1 LPDPNTQG
9 IIQMSMADVM
19 HNSMIPYAE
28 HVIMERA
35 IPRVEDGLKPVQRRI
50 LYTMMELNLQ
60 PDRPHRKCAR
70 IVGDCLGKF
79 HPHGDSSVYDAL
91 VRMAQDFSMR
101 EQLVDGHGNFG
112 SIDGDSAAAMRYT
125 EARMKPLALEMLRD
139 IDKDTVPFRL
149 NFDDTVKEPDML
161 PARYPNL
168 LVNGASGIAIGLAT
182 NIPPHN
188 LRECIHAVVAQIS
201 NPNITV
207 DELMEIMPAPDFPT
221 GGILLNTGELKEAY
235 ETGRGKLTLRA
246 RTHIEKAKNGRQL
259 IVITEIPYQ
268 VNKSNMLEKILKV
281 SEDKK
286 AIFAGIYDIRD
297 ESDRTGMRA
306 VVEIRNGYDAE
317 KILAALLK
325 YTDMQVTFGVNMVAI
340 ANGKPKQLSLRS
352 AIRYYIQHQKNVITA
367 RTQYELD
374 KAKARAHILEGLMI
388 AVDNLDA
395 IIAMIRAS
403 RTPKEAKLKLMES
416 FALDDIQAQAILD
429 MRLQRLTGLEIETLR
444 LEYAEILKKIE
455 YLSGLLESE
464 HKLMRVV
471 KHELMEIAETYGNDR
486 RTTVVDPEHVV
497 EAVVEEEHVAELA
510 TVTFS
515 RAGYLR
521 RTYPKFYQKLPA
533 VCAENN
539 NLDDLPLW
547 HFETDTDRTL
557 YLFTNLGNCYQV
569 GVDSLSEN
577 NKPAQKGSLLSGVIL
592 GIENDEVPVQIFSC
606 TGKELAAMPD
616 LLFVTRGG
624 MLKRTAAPEY
634 DINRQK
640 YTAINLKDGD
650 EVLTVFP
657 LDPEKDLLLFSEQC
671 MSLRCHCDK
680 IPVQGRA
687 TSGVK
692 GMTLDKTDA
701 IVFAAQPEPSDQLLV
716 MTDRGHAKRVL
727 YMEFEPQ
734 ARAGKGVKIITF
746 NKNGSNGSA
755 LVGALLIHA
764 LPQAVLVTQ
773 KSSPASILQAEEV
786 TLKGKQDRGKAYVMA
801 VLDDVVTGMLPFRC
815 EQPAAGEADEPE
827 EPVEVPAETQEE
839 EEQEQLRLDGDDE

>member
-1 LPDPNTQG
+1 
-9 IIQMSMADVM
+9 MSMAEVM

-125 EARMKPLALEMLRD
+125 EARMKPLALQMLRD

-188 LRECIHAVVAQIS
+188 LRECIYAVVEQIN
-201 NPNITV
+201 NPNISV
-207 DELMEIMPAPDFPT
+207 EELMEIMPAPDFPT
-221 GGILLNTGELKEAY
+221 GGILLKTEALTQAY
-235 ETGRGKLTLRA
+235 TTGRGKLTLRA
-246 RTHIEKAKNGRQL
+246 RTHIEKGKNGRQL

-268 VNKSNMLEKILKV
+268 VNKSYMLEKILKV
-281 SEDKK
+281 SEEKK
-286 AIFAGIYDIRD
+286 SIFNGIYDIRD

-306 VVEIRNGYDAE
+306 VVEIRSGHDVE

-340 ANGKPKQLSLRS
+340 AGGKPKQMSLRS
-352 AIRYYIQHQKNVITA
+352 IIRYYIQHQKNVITA

-388 AVDNLDA
+388 AIDNLDE

-403 RTPKEAKLKLMES
+403 RTPKEAKAKLMES

-444 LEYAEILKKIE
+444 QEYAEILKTIE
-455 YLSGLLESE
+455 YLTGILESE
-464 HKLMRVV
+464 RKLMRLV
-471 KHELMEIAETYGNDR
+471 KHELMEIAEAYGNDR

-497 EAVVEEEHVAELA
+497 EAVVEEVHVAELA

-521 RTYPKFYQKLPA
+521 RMYPKFYQKLPPISP
-533 VCAENN
+533 ENE
-539 NLDDLPLW
+539 NLEDMPLW
-547 HFETDTDRTL
+547 HFETDTDHML
-557 YLFTNLGNCYQV
+557 YMMTNLGNCYQIR
-569 GVDSLSEN
+569 VDGLPES
-577 NKPAQKGSLLSGVIL
+577 NKANQKGSLLSGVIL
-592 GIENDEVPVQIFSC
+592 GIQENEVPVQMFC
-606 TGKELAAMPD
+606 CAGEELAAMPD
-616 LLFVTRGG
+616 FLFVTKGG
-624 MLKRTAAPEY
+624 MLKRTAASEY
-634 DINRQK
+634 DINRQQYASIK
-640 YTAINLKDGD
+640 LKGDD

-657 LDPEKDLLLFSEQC
+657 LDPESDLLMITEQC

-687 TSGVK
+687 TAGVK
-692 GMTLDKTDA
+692 GISLGIRDRLLF
-701 IVFAAQPEPSDQLLV
+701 VAQPQANDQILV
-716 MTDRGHAKRVL
+716 MTDRGHAKRIL
-727 YMEFEPQ
+727 YMDFEPQ
-734 ARAGKGVKIITF
+734 ARAGKGVKIFTF
-746 NKNGSNGSA
+746 NKSGSNGSA
-755 LVGALLIHA
+755 LAGALLIRA
-764 LPQAVLVTQ
+764 LPQAMLVTQ
-773 KSSPASILQAEEV
+773 HTSPASVLQADEII
-786 TLKGKQDRGKAYVMA
+786 LKGKQDKGRAYVMA
-801 VLDDVVTGMLPFRC
+801 ILGDVVTGLLPFTG
-815 EQPAAGEADEPE
+815 EQPPEGEPE
-827 EPVEVPAETQEE
+827 DSNTET
-839 EEQEQLRLDGDDE
+839 